1 MKGKMSLERKLNKIF
16 KVFGVSVS
24 MDDEFAY
31 KDGYVFFTPFETPA
45 EEYHREW
52 ILKKFDFSLTEDDYF
67 LFAILH
73 EIGHHYTLY
82 DLSQEELDNEA
93 IYRQILG
100 LSDKSAE
107 ELNLLYFNLPA
118 ELLATKWAIDFIN
131 ENMEWCKKTQ
141 KKIYEAMRHF
151 VKANRWDDQSHLT
164 GPGANFVKK
173 ITFKKA
179 LDIFIFICYNLYRK

>member
-82 DLSQEELDNEA
+82 DLSQEELDDEA

-118 ELLATKWAIDFIN
+118 ELLATKWAIDFID

-151 VKANRWDDQSHLT
+151 VKANRWDD
-164 GPGANFVKK
+164 
-173 ITFKKA
+173 
-179 LDIFIFICYNLYRK
+179 